1 MYVKHI
7 SKMFRGDHTITLELN
22 INHKISEIILY
33 CMYVIIVDA
42 IDCMQMELG
51 GHEHLTLM
59 YNSD

>member
-1 MYVKHI
+1 
-7 SKMFRGDHTITLELN
+7 MFRGDHTITLELN